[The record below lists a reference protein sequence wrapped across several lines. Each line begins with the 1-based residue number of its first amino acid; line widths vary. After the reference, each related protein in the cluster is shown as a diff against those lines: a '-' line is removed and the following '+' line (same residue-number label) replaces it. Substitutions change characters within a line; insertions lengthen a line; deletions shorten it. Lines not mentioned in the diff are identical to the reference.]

1 MKKILTILGV
11 LLFASSFLFTSCNTN
26 RLCPAYP
33 PSVYQG
39 DVHEINNDQ
48 IIDIESIDIQEEN
61 L

>member
-11 LLFASSFLFTSCNTN
+11 LLFASSFLFTSCSTN

-39 DVHEINNDQ
+39 DVQQISNDQ
-48 IIDIESIDIQEEN
+48 VIDIESIDIQEEN